1 MFLQKGAQAGSVG
14 DVVDGASMAVDV
26 GTATT
31 RDVEASSSRLTL
43 DELRS
48 ECISQCR
55 DQQRYVT
62 HIDRSTLARGHR
74 AELRHLLFL
83 LHASEGDPA
92 GAAHVP
98 SGLPA
103 VAETDPGVEAHAL
116 PRGAADLAER
126 VAAAAQ
132 ALRAQAAAHLQ
143 PDREG
148 SAPAE
153 PVRQPP
159 RARPSRGTTRL
170 PPSPMPWPAMEYEQA
185 LPNPMAPLAL
195 QVLAPNPLSVT
206 YASSLRPLPS
216 DPTRRLTGIGMGGG
230 SIHHRARRAPKG
242 AASGKPGAKTA
253 PASADLARWS
263 VRVRAASSASLV
275 RKANKCLLTRD
286 WKVAFT
292 EQKFIKA
299 MARIDELKQAG
310 LWSFR
315 QPKRS
320 RGPMERKTHWDFML
334 EEMRWLQTDFREERK
349 WKLAMAYE
357 LVHQVAQWHRATPE
371 ERAALCVQRGRRR
384 AWAMELDEPAADRP
398 PMEMDESGADV
409 VAEAEASE
417 APAEAPADGEAH
429 ADGESVAHGE
439 SDADGEV
446 HAEGEAHADGD
457 ARAEGDADAESE
469 PRSGPTLTHAESE
482 APSESAPLRK
492 DADQQVTLADRLPL
506 ALMTA
511 IRAPIFGLDM
521 TATSVSPW
529 ALLQNLD
536 PQTSQALMR
545 LDGTLDAQDLDFGRL
560 FPELPQYAPP
570 AATPEDGTAPKR
582 RDEVA
587 GASMSRLVHVS
598 RLLDAKPALVSTL
611 DPANHRA
618 NGHWHSVSDYTL
630 GAADVAE
637 RGAEPGGASPWAVP
651 PGSLLFARKAG
662 KPARDHASPLGA
674 PAAPANPEARIAQLS
689 WTSDDDAFLQALA
702 KHYQEHWALIADI
715 FNSARWV
722 RAAERRT
729 AWDCYERCKW
739 LANEQREQRPDGKD
753 ARKHRQ
759 HLLEIMRKTAKRRE
773 QAQRQAAAAAT
784 ANANTKRAAL
794 GAHDTHG
801 QSKSLATP
809 TPQALSLLKAERDQA
824 ALRQFFE
831 QQRASQLA
839 LAQQAQQQMQQP
851 QAPQRRPIVQTQAQ
865 AADEQRKAPVL
876 TATPPPAKSPAGSTP
891 HAAQMALPRPS
902 PPAQG
907 SPSPVPAQPYLA
919 ALAANQGLGA
929 SKPTSHVA
937 MAAAAS
943 AGMPGTLP
951 FVRAGQPFFPLDMAK
966 SPGVPGASPSAAA
979 GAGSA
984 GGAGAGAGAAGAPQ
998 APRPP
1003 QPIVIAAS
1011 PQSQALRMGRPPGAM
1026 DARPLGFGEA
1036 SPNPGS
1042 PSLAFSAPMGLQT
1055 MPSGAGTAGVR
1066 PAGGAHLGSPPAPAV
1081 NAAPPNLHALQ
1092 QQLAM
1097 TLAASHLSQ
1106 EQING
1111 LAVQLYKQAQAQQ
1124 QQQRQAQAQAQAQ
1137 AASGAAASAPAAHAP
1152 SPLSGQAPQGAGGD
1166 GAGVARFAAQ
1176 NLPGGASGSGP

>member
-1 MFLQKGAQAGSVG
+1 MGEK
-14 DVVDGASMAVDV
+14 
-26 GTATT
+26 
-31 RDVEASSSRLTL
+31 EASSSRLTL

-48 ECISQCR
+48 LRISQCR
-55 DQQRYVT
+55 DEQTYVT
-62 HIDRSTLARGHR
+62 PTDLSTLVEAHR

-83 LHASEGDPA
+83 LQASERNPA
-92 GAAHVP
+92 SAGQVSTQCP
-98 SGLPA
+98 
-103 VAETDPGVEAHAL
+103 VVDETDPAVHTHSL
-116 PRGAADLAER
+116 PHGTCDLAQR
-126 VAAAAQ
+126 VAAAVQ
-132 ALRAQAAAHLQ
+132 ALRAQAATCAQ
-143 PDREG
+143 PDHEAGASETMSESRQ
-148 SAPAE
+148 APKM
-153 PVRQPP
+153 
-159 RARPSRGTTRL
+159 RPSRSTTRL

-185 LPNPMAPLAL
+185 LPSPVAPLAL
-195 QVLAPNPLSVT
+195 QALAPNPLSVT

-230 SIHHRARRAPKG
+230 SVHHRTRRAPKG
-242 AASGKPGAKTA
+242 AVPGKPGSKTTSA
-253 PASADLARWS
+253 PADLTRWT

-320 RGPMERKTHWDFML
+320 RGPVERKTHWDFML

-371 ERAALCVQRGRRR
+371 ERAALCVQRGARR
-384 AWAMELDEPAADRP
+384 AWAMELDEAGPEDAPHMELDEPALDVEAI
-398 PMEMDESGADV
+398 DEGAEV
-409 VAEAEASE
+409 PVKEEAEEPEQSE
-417 APAEAPADGEAH
+417 ADGE
-429 ADGESVAHGE
+429 
-439 SDADGEV
+439 
-446 HAEGEAHADGD
+446 GEADEPAASKTD
-457 ARAEGDADAESE
+457 EE
-469 PRSGPTLTHAESE
+469 PRTEPTLTLTEPEMPA
-482 APSESAPLRK
+482 SAPLRK
-492 DADQQVTLADRLPL
+492 EADQQVTLADKLPL

-511 IRAPIFGLDM
+511 IRAPIFGLDT

-536 PQTSQALMR
+536 PQTSHALTQ
-545 LDGTLDAQDLDFGRL
+545 LDGTLDAKDLDFGRL

-570 AATPEDGTAPKR
+570 AATPEDGTVPKR

-618 NGHWHSVSDYTL
+618 NGQWLSVSDHTL
-630 GAADVAE
+630 SAAE
-637 RGAEPGGASPWAVP
+637 YAEPSGPGAPSGVSPWAVQ
-651 PGSLLFARKAG
+651 PGSMLFARKAG
-662 KPARDHASPLGA
+662 KPPREHASPIGT
-674 PAAPANPEARIAQLS
+674 PAAPAHPEARIAQLS
-689 WTSDDDAFLQALA
+689 WTAEDDAFVQALA
-702 KHYQEHWALIADI
+702 KQYQEHWALIADI
-715 FNSARWV
+715 FNSTRWI
-722 RAAERRT
+722 RTAERRT

-739 LANEQREQRPDGKD
+739 LANEQREQRPEGKD

-794 GAHDTHG
+794 GAHDTHA
-801 QSKSLATP
+801 QAKAMATP

-839 LAQQAQQQMQQP
+839 FVQQAQQQAPGQGQGQAA

-865 AADEQRKAPVL
+865 AAEEQRKAPVV
-876 TATPPPAKSPAGSTP
+876 TATPPPAKSPAGGTP
-891 HAAQMALPRPS
+891 RASQVPLPRPS

-907 SPSPVPAQPYLA
+907 SPSPVPTQSYLA
-919 ALAANQGLGA
+919 ALAANQGLGS
-929 SKPTSHVA
+929 SKPASNV
-937 MAAAAS
+937 AAAAAAAAAAAH
-943 AGMPGTLP
+943 AGMPGSLP
-951 FVRAGQPFFPLDMAK
+951 FVRAGQPFFPLDVAK
-966 SPGVPGASPSAAA
+966 SPALAGANASP
-979 GAGSA
+979 
-984 GGAGAGAGAAGAPQ
+984 GAGAAAAPGANGATAA

-1011 PQSQALRMGRPPGAM
+1011 PQSQALRIGRPPGAM
-1026 DARPLGFGEA
+1026 EARPMGFPEA
-1036 SPNPGS
+1036 NANAGS
-1042 PSLAFSAPMGLQT
+1042 PSLALPVGLPT
-1055 MPSGAGTAGVR
+1055 MPANAGAAGVR
-1066 PAGGAHLGSPPAPAV
+1066 PAAGGPMSGSPAPH
-1081 NAAPPNLHALQ
+1081 AAPPNLHALQ

-1124 QQQRQAQAQAQAQ
+1124 QQQRQAQTQAQAGPGTP
-1137 AASGAAASAPAAHAP
+1137 SGGATAHAP
-1152 SPLSGQAPQGAGGD
+1152 SPLSGQVPPAGSTGATD
-1166 GAGVARFAAQ
+1166 GPHGPIARYPTQ
-1176 NLPGGASGSGP
+1176 NRGLSGGASGAPGS